1 MDKLNIKKR
10 RVMMYFIEAT
20 QELILNEGI
29 ENLSIKKIA
38 DTAGYNT
45 ATIYNYFEDLEELI
59 LYSSIDYLK
68 IYLKDLK
75 SEIKSNMKAIEMYE
89 TIYKVFVHHSFE
101 KPEIFH
107 TLFFGKYSYKL
118 EKIIK
123 KYYEIFPDDITGQ
136 TDITKS
142 VLVEGNIHNRDLP
155 VIKQM
160 IKEGSILEEEAPY
173 IMEAIVRIHQSY
185 LENILQQ
192 REKISLEEHKIKFF
206 KIFDFLLKGCF
217 FYLDEPLNLNF
228 LPNLI

>member
-1 MDKLNIKKR
+1 MDKLDIKKR

-20 QELILNEGI
+20 QDLILNEGI
-29 ENLSIKKIA
+29 ENLSIKRIA
-38 DTAGYNT
+38 DKAGYNT

-68 IYLKDLK
+68 IYLKDLRN
-75 SEIKSNMKAIEMYE
+75 EISSDMKAIEIYR

-101 KPEIFH
+101 KPEVFH

-136 TDITKS
+136 NDITKS
-142 VLVEGNIHNRDLP
+142 VLVEGNIHNRDIP

-173 IMEAIVRIHQSY
+173 IMETIVRVHQSY

-206 KIFDFLLKGCF
+206 KIFDFLLKRN
-217 FYLDEPLNLNF
+217 EK
-228 LPNLI
+228 

>member
-75 SEIKSNMKAIEMYE
+75 SEINSNMKAIEMYE

-206 KIFDFLLKGCF
+206 KIFDFLLKRN
-217 FYLDEPLNLNF
+217 EK
-228 LPNLI
+228 

>member
-68 IYLKDLK
+68 IYLKDLRN
-75 SEIKSNMKAIEMYE
+75 EIKSDMKAIEMYK
-89 TIYKVFVHHSFE
+89 TIYKVFVYHSFE

-160 IKEGSILEEEAPY
+160 IKKGSILEEEAPY

-192 REKISLEEHKIKFF
+192 REQISLEEHKIKFF
-206 KIFDFLLKGCF
+206 KIFDFLLKRKKK
-217 FYLDEPLNLNF
+217 
-228 LPNLI
+228 

>member
-75 SEIKSNMKAIEMYE
+75 SEINSNMKAIEMYE

-206 KIFDFLLKGCF
+206 KVFNFLLKR
-217 FYLDEPLNLNF
+217 NKK
-228 LPNLI
+228 

>member
-75 SEIKSNMKAIEMYE
+75 SEINSNMKAIEMYE

-206 KIFDFLLKGCF
+206 KIFDFLLKRKKK
-217 FYLDEPLNLNF
+217 
-228 LPNLI
+228 

>member
-75 SEIKSNMKAIEMYE
+75 NEINSNMKAIEMYE

-173 IMEAIVRIHQSY
+173 IIEAIVRVHQSY
-185 LENILQQ
+185 LEKILQK
-192 REKISLEEHKIKFF
+192 REQISLEEHKIKFF
-206 KIFDFLLKGCF
+206 KIFDFLLKRKKK
-217 FYLDEPLNLNF
+217 
-228 LPNLI
+228 

>member
-107 TLFFGKYSYKL
+107 TLFFGKYSYKIK
-118 EKIIK
+118 KIIK

-192 REKISLEEHKIKFF
+192 REKISLEEHEIKFF
-206 KIFDFLLKGCF
+206 KIFNFLLKR
-217 FYLDEPLNLNF
+217 NKK
-228 LPNLI
+228 

>member
-75 SEIKSNMKAIEMYE
+75 SEINSNMKAIEMYE

-192 REKISLEEHKIKFF
+192 REQISLEKHKIKFF
-206 KIFDFLLKGCF
+206 KIFDFLLKRKKK
-217 FYLDEPLNLNF
+217 
-228 LPNLI
+228 

>member
-45 ATIYNYFEDLEELI
+45 ATIYNYFKDLEELI

-75 SEIKSNMKAIEMYE
+75 SEINSNMKAIEMYE

-206 KIFDFLLKGCF
+206 KIFNFLLKR
-217 FYLDEPLNLNF
+217 NKK
-228 LPNLI
+228 

>member
-75 SEIKSNMKAIEMYE
+75 SEINSNMKAIEMYE

-192 REKISLEEHKIKFF
+192 REQISLEKHKVKFF
-206 KIFDFLLKGCF
+206 KIFDFLLKRKKK
-217 FYLDEPLNLNF
+217 
-228 LPNLI
+228 

>member
-75 SEIKSNMKAIEMYE
+75 NEINSNMKAIEMYE

-192 REKISLEEHKIKFF
+192 REQISLEEHKIKFF
-206 KIFDFLLKGCF
+206 KIFNFLLKR
-217 FYLDEPLNLNF
+217 NKK
-228 LPNLI
+228 

>member
-75 SEIKSNMKAIEMYE
+75 NEIKSNMKAIEMYE

-192 REKISLEEHKIKFF
+192 REKISLEEHEIKFF
-206 KIFDFLLKGCF
+206 KIFNFLLKR
-217 FYLDEPLNLNF
+217 NKK
-228 LPNLI
+228 

>member
-75 SEIKSNMKAIEMYE
+75 SKIKSNMKAIEMYE

-160 IKEGSILEEEAPY
+160 IKEGSILEEDAPY

-192 REKISLEEHKIKFF
+192 REKISLEEHEIKFF
-206 KIFDFLLKGCF
+206 KIFNFLLKR
-217 FYLDEPLNLNF
+217 NKK
-228 LPNLI
+228 

>member
-1 MDKLNIKKR
+1 MDKLNIKKK

-20 QELILNEGI
+20 QELILNESI

-75 SEIKSNMKAIEMYE
+75 SEINSNMKAIEMSE

-173 IMEAIVRIHQSY
+173 IMEAIVRVHQSY

-192 REKISLEEHKIKFF
+192 REQISLEEHKIKFF
-206 KIFDFLLKGCF
+206 KIFDFLLKRKKK
-217 FYLDEPLNLNF
+217 
-228 LPNLI
+228 

>member
-1 MDKLNIKKR
+1 MDKLDIKKR

-20 QELILNEGI
+20 QDLILNEGI
-29 ENLSIKKIA
+29 ENLSIKRIA
-38 DTAGYNT
+38 DKAGYNT

-59 LYSSIDYLK
+59 LYSSVDYLK
-68 IYLKDLK
+68 IYLKDLRD
-75 SEIKSNMKAIEMYE
+75 EISSDMKAIEIYE

-192 REKISLEEHKIKFF
+192 REEFSLEEHKNKFF
-206 KIFDFLLKGCF
+206 NIFNFLLKRK
-217 FYLDEPLNLNF
+217 NK
-228 LPNLI
+228 

>member
-1 MDKLNIKKR
+1 MDKLDIKKR

-20 QELILNEGI
+20 QDLILNEGI

-38 DTAGYNT
+38 DKAGYNT

-59 LYSSIDYLK
+59 LYSSVDYLK
-68 IYLKDLK
+68 IYLKDLRD
-75 SEIKSNMKAIEMYE
+75 EISSDMKAIEIYE

-136 TDITKS
+136 NDITKS
-142 VLVEGNIHNRDLP
+142 VLVEGNIP

-173 IMEAIVRIHQSY
+173 IMETIVRVHQSY

-192 REKISLEEHKIKFF
+192 REQISLEEHKIKFF
-206 KIFDFLLKGCF
+206 KVFNFLLKR
-217 FYLDEPLNLNF
+217 NKK
-228 LPNLI
+228 

>member
-59 LYSSIDYLK
+59 LYSSMDYLK

-75 SEIKSNMKAIEMYE
+75 SEINSNMKAIEMYE

-192 REKISLEEHKIKFF
+192 REKISLEEHKIKFLKF
-206 KIFDFLLKGCF
+206 LIF
-217 FYLDEPLNLNF
+217 Y
-228 LPNLI
+228 

>member
-206 KIFDFLLKGCF
+206 KIFNFFLKR
-217 FYLDEPLNLNF
+217 NKK
-228 LPNLI
+228 

>member
-1 MDKLNIKKR
+1 MDKLDIKKK

-20 QELILNEGI
+20 QDLILNEGI

-38 DTAGYNT
+38 DKAGYNT

-68 IYLKDLK
+68 IYLKDLRN
-75 SEIKSNMKAIEMYE
+75 EISSDMKAIEIYR

-101 KPEIFH
+101 KPEVFH

-142 VLVEGNIHNRDLP
+142 VLVEANIHNRDIP
-155 VIKQM
+155 VMKQM

-173 IMEAIVRIHQSY
+173 IIEAIVRVHQSY
-185 LENILQQ
+185 LENILQK
-192 REKISLEEHKIKFF
+192 REQISLEEHKINFF
-206 KIFDFLLKGCF
+206 KIFDFLLKRN
-217 FYLDEPLNLNF
+217 EK
-228 LPNLI
+228 

>member
-75 SEIKSNMKAIEMYE
+75 SEINSNMKAIEMYE
-89 TIYKVFVHHSFE
+89 TIYKVFVHHSFD

-206 KIFDFLLKGCF
+206 KIFNFLLKR
-217 FYLDEPLNLNF
+217 NKK
-228 LPNLI
+228 

>member
-59 LYSSIDYLK
+59 LYSSMDYLK

-75 SEIKSNMKAIEMYE
+75 SEINSNMKAIEMYE

-192 REKISLEEHKIKFF
+192 REKISLEEHEIKFF
-206 KIFDFLLKGCF
+206 KIFNFLLKR
-217 FYLDEPLNLNF
+217 NKK
-228 LPNLI
+228 

>member
-206 KIFDFLLKGCF
+206 QIFNFLLKR
-217 FYLDEPLNLNF
+217 NKQ
-228 LPNLI
+228 

>member
-75 SEIKSNMKAIEMYE
+75 SEINYNMKAIEMYE

-192 REKISLEEHKIKFF
+192 REQISLEEHKIKFF
-206 KIFDFLLKGCF
+206 KIFDFLLKRKKK
-217 FYLDEPLNLNF
+217 
-228 LPNLI
+228 

>member
-75 SEIKSNMKAIEMYE
+75 SEINSNMKAIEMYE

-206 KIFDFLLKGCF
+206 KIS
-217 FYLDEPLNLNF
+217 NF
-228 LPNLI
+228 L

>member
-155 VIKQM
+155 IIKQM

-206 KIFDFLLKGCF
+206 KIFNFLLKR
-217 FYLDEPLNLNF
+217 NKK
-228 LPNLI
+228 

>member
-206 KIFDFLLKGCF
+206 KIFDFLLKR
-217 FYLDEPLNLNF
+217 NKK
-228 LPNLI
+228 

>member
-75 SEIKSNMKAIEMYE
+75 NEINSNMKAIEMYE

-160 IKEGSILEEEAPY
+160 IKEGSILEEDAPY

-206 KIFDFLLKGCF
+206 KIFNFLLKR
-217 FYLDEPLNLNF
+217 NKK
-228 LPNLI
+228 

>member
-206 KIFDFLLKGCF
+206 KIVNFLLKR
-217 FYLDEPLNLNF
+217 NKK
-228 LPNLI
+228 

>member
-1 MDKLNIKKR
+1 MDKLDIKKR

-20 QELILNEGI
+20 QDLILNEGI

-38 DTAGYNT
+38 DKAGYNT

-59 LYSSIDYLK
+59 LYSSVDYLK
-68 IYLKDLK
+68 IYLKDLRN
-75 SEIKSNMKAIEMYE
+75 EISSDMKAIEIYE

-107 TLFFGKYSYKL
+107 ILFFGKYSYKL

-136 TDITKS
+136 NDITKS
-142 VLVEGNIHNRDLP
+142 VLVEGNIHNRDIP

-173 IMEAIVRIHQSY
+173 IMETIVRVHQSY

-192 REKISLEEHKIKFF
+192 REQISLEEHKIKFF
-206 KIFDFLLKGCF
+206 KIFDFLLKRKKK
-217 FYLDEPLNLNF
+217 
-228 LPNLI
+228 

>member
-68 IYLKDLK
+68 IYLKDLRN
-75 SEIKSNMKAIEMYE
+75 EIKSDMKAIEMYK
-89 TIYKVFVHHSFE
+89 TIYKVFVYHSFE

-206 KIFDFLLKGCF
+206 KIFNFLLKR
-217 FYLDEPLNLNF
+217 NKK
-228 LPNLI
+228 

>member
-160 IKEGSILEEEAPY
+160 IKEGSILEENAPY

-192 REKISLEEHKIKFF
+192 REKISLEEHEIKFF
-206 KIFDFLLKGCF
+206 KIFNFLLKR
-217 FYLDEPLNLNF
+217 NKK
-228 LPNLI
+228 

>member
-206 KIFDFLLKGCF
+206 KIFDFLLKRKKK
-217 FYLDEPLNLNF
+217 
-228 LPNLI
+228 

>member
-1 MDKLNIKKR
+1 MDNKLNIKKR

-206 KIFDFLLKGCF
+206 KIFDFLLKRKKK
-217 FYLDEPLNLNF
+217 
-228 LPNLI
+228 

>member
-75 SEIKSNMKAIEMYE
+75 SEINSNMKAIEMYE

-173 IMEAIVRIHQSY
+173 IIEAIVRIHQSY

-192 REKISLEEHKIKFF
+192 REKISLEKHEIKFF
-206 KIFDFLLKGCF
+206 KIFNFLLKR
-217 FYLDEPLNLNF
+217 NKK
-228 LPNLI
+228 

>member
-75 SEIKSNMKAIEMYE
+75 SKIKSNMKAIEMYE

-206 KIFDFLLKGCF
+206 KIFNFLLKR
-217 FYLDEPLNLNF
+217 NKK
-228 LPNLI
+228 

>member
-75 SEIKSNMKAIEMYE
+75 SEINSNMKAIEMYE

-192 REKISLEEHKIKFF
+192 REQISLEEHKIKFF
-206 KIFDFLLKGCF
+206 KIS
-217 FYLDEPLNLNF
+217 Y
-228 LPNLI
+228 

>member
-1 MDKLNIKKR
+1 MQPLLVCFTPPGLFR
-10 RVMMYFIEAT
+10 EW
-20 QELILNEGI
+20 QGCEGI

-75 SEIKSNMKAIEMYE
+75 SEINSNMKAIEMYE

-136 TDITKS
+136 NDITKS
-142 VLVEGNIHNRDLP
+142 VLVEANIHNRDIP

-192 REKISLEEHKIKFF
+192 REQISLEEHKIKFF
-206 KIFDFLLKGCF
+206 KIFDFLLKRN
-217 FYLDEPLNLNF
+217 EK
-228 LPNLI
+228 

>member
-206 KIFDFLLKGCF
+206 KIFNFFLF
-217 FYLDEPLNLNF
+217 
-228 LPNLI
+228 